1 MKDLKKWTVATL
13 NRTRVFEVYRTENG
27 ETNIAGTIG
36 KFLEVILTKMKIQY
50 DIVIPKDHEFGR
62 KLQSGNWTG
71 LLGMIQNG
79 EADMA
84 ANTLAI
90 CEERLEIVDFSFPY
104 NSNEMTF
111 ATLKQTGWR
120 TTFGFV
126 YLFDFLTWMLLF
138 VSILLSAAILFWI
151 LKDVESYS
159 NLVFNFLGSLL
170 RQPFTLHKR
179 AQEWKFMVG
188 AWFLLTS
195 VITSVYAGVLL
206 SFLTVPSHEKTV
218 ATFRELSEALAE
230 GTHSV
235 YTAKGTF
242 LVPFLRSSDE
252 EYLRLIGDKIDENDW
267 YISGV
272 EMSINPLKGE
282 NSATIGSEN
291 LFKLLFGV
299 GELKSKVLISDEKIF
314 PTYLGMAL
322 RKDFC
327 CAAEL
332 WQVTSRLASSGI
344 YEKFHKQ
351 ESYKYWL
358 SVMNKEATK
367 EILNT
372 LSFQDLSDQFL
383 VLSYLERRFG
393 RTLRRIC
400 SLTFSLQVILYTAV
414 CLYAPALA
422 LSAVTSLSLWTSI
435 ITVSVVCTFY
445 CALGGMKA
453 VLWTDV
459 LQALLMYVGLVAMLV
474 KGTMDV
480 GGLQNVWSRAEEGG
494 RLVVPGFEM
503 DFTSRYTFLNIFMY
517 GFVTSL
523 SAYGVGQMQV
533 QRMLTVSSV
542 KKARFALFSSIPVI
556 SLFHVVNVF
565 VGLVVYANFFDCDPL
580 TSGEKA
586 ITKPDQLLP
595 YFSLTSLRNLPG
607 MPGLC
612 ICGILSAALSTLSS
626 LMNSLTTVTVEDF
639 MRPILKL
646 SDRKNAVAAKFIT
659 LFYGILSLFLTYIV
673 SSFGNV
679 LQAST
684 IVYGLVAGP
693 TLGVF
698 LLGVLTARTNE
709 KGAVIGLIVSLIL
722 TAWISFGSASTN
734 IAHSK
739 LPVSVAGCT
748 SNNMNVTSTISPMT
762 TTLDPEMGDH
772 LPEHIFPLFKVSY
785 MWFSPIGTL
794 TTIIV
799 GYLTSYICS
808 KPTDLEGHLLNP
820 IARKFLLAKD
830 NKKCNIQLTDY
841 CISTENHKDNQK
853 EHTNGLLLQH
863 EEEVKLNR

>member
-1 MKDLKKWTVATL
+1 M
-13 NRTRVFEVYRTENG
+13 NQS
-27 ETNIAGTIG
+27 TIEES
-36 KFLEVILTKMKIQY
+36 FHQDISLSVVDY
-50 DIVIPKDHEFGR
+50 IVIGAMFSISSAIG
-62 KLQSGNWTG
+62 LYFYFSGG
-71 LLGMIQNG
+71 
-79 EADMA
+79 
-84 ANTLAI
+84 
-90 CEERLEIVDFSFPY
+90 
-104 NSNEMTF
+104 
-111 ATLKQTGWR
+111 KQK
-120 TTFGFV
+120 TT
-126 YLFDFLTWMLLF
+126 
-138 VSILLSAAILFWI
+138 
-151 LKDVESYS
+151 
-159 NLVFNFLGSLL
+159 
-170 RQPFTLHKR
+170 
-179 AQEWKFMVG
+179 QE
-188 AWFLLTS
+188 FLLAGQNMS
-195 VITSVYAGVLL
+195 VFPVAL
-206 SFLTVPSHEKTV
+206 SLM
-218 ATFRELSEALAE
+218 A
-230 GTHSV
+230 
-235 YTAKGTF
+235 
-242 LVPFLRSSDE
+242 
-252 EYLRLIGDKIDENDW
+252 
-267 YISGV
+267 SG
-272 EMSINPLKGE
+272 K
-282 NSATIGSEN
+282 SAI
-291 LFKLLFGV
+291 
-299 GELKSKVLISDEKIF
+299 
-314 PTYLGMAL
+314 TYLGVPADMYVYGTHFAFVNIGTAVGAL
-322 RKDFC
+322 VAGYLFVPVFFSTK
-327 CAAEL
+327 
-332 WQVTSRLASSGI
+332 SSTT
-344 YEKFHKQ
+344 YE
-351 ESYKYWL
+351 
-358 SVMNKEATK
+358 
-367 EILNT
+367 
-372 LSFQDLSDQFL
+372 
-383 VLSYLERRFG
+383 YLEKRFG

-400 SLTFSLQVILYTAV
+400 SIAFSLQVILYTAV

-474 KGTMDV
+474 KGSMDV
-480 GGLQNVWSRAEEGG
+480 GGVQNVWSRAKEGG

-580 TSGEKA
+580 TSGENV

-639 MRPILKL
+639 MRPIMKM
-646 SDRKNAVAAKFIT
+646 SDRKNAFAAKFIT
-659 LFYGILSLFLTYIV
+659 LFYGVLSLFLTYIV

-709 KGAVIGLIVSLIL
+709 KGAIIGLIISLIL

-734 IAHSK
+734 IAHSR
-739 LPVSVAGCT
+739 LPVSVAGCS
-748 SNNMNVTSTISPMT
+748 SNNITVSSTTSPLT
-762 TTLDPEMGDH
+762 TTLDPQMGDH

-794 TTIIV
+794 TTLIV

-820 IARKFLLAKD
+820 IARKFLLGKD
-830 NKKCNIQLTDY
+830 NKKCDIQLTDY
-841 CISTENHKDNQK
+841 CISTENHKDNEK
-853 EHTNGLLLQH
+853 EHANGVLLQH
-863 EEEVKLNR
+863 EEEIKLNR